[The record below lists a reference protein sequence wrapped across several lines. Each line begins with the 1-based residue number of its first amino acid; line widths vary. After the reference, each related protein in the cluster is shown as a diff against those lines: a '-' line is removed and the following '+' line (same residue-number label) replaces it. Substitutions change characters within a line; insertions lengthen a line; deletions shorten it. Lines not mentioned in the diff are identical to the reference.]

1 VRVTLPAATITIN
14 ASENGWSGSLLD
26 SLGFWFQRLS
36 NQIVCAGGFGTSQGN
51 GNITTGFPRSF
62 QCLIR
67 AMRTG
72 STVNA
77 AVVEN
82 TIPPNMTVA
91 KRAGT
96 PELAPINAIGR
107 TPTNAHSP
115 MRKTSRNF
123 A

>member
-1 VRVTLPAATITIN
+1 MTERRQNLFRP
-14 ASENGWSGSLLD
+14 
-26 SLGFWFQRLS
+26 LGPFGLSCTFRFSSQLSFWFQRLS
-36 NQIVCAGGFGTSQGN
+36 IQIVCAGRFGTNQGN
-51 GNITTGFPRSF
+51 GNSAAGFPQSF
-62 QCLIR
+62 HSLIR

-77 AVVEN
+77 AAVEN

-91 KRAGT
+91 NLAWA
-96 PELAPINAIGR
+96 PELAPINAMGK